1 MLQLHELHQYKL
13 KYFFARMVEIYKFI
27 ICLEIENF
35 NQICM
40 LIKCSKVEVMF
51 KRHLT
56 LVFVLGKMAPS
67 GNAIPQRFRSRPSP
81 TLTSS
86 KETTEMN
93 VKWDELL
100 DRRQI
105 CKERYSKERY
115 RNIKKELED
124 ATDALTQIGKK
135 KEDKL
140 QNPPVIKLDAFS
152 FIPSE
157 RSSRNDISK
166 SSRNV
171 ERNSK
176 FVDSISSK
184 VCEDNGSRKSSSR
197 FSDRSSISSD
207 LSSRF
212 SCDRSSREVSS
223 GFVERSSRGRDSN
236 SDQRQFGSRFTERCS
251 RVQEPSSDRIKYGSR
266 FTEQRSRSKVR
277 DQSSDRINYGSR
289 FTEQRSSSKVRDQS
303 SYGNVTKLNERSS
316 RENRSSDQV
325 LRGSDQVPR
334 NSDQS
339 LRNSDQFLKSSDQ
352 VLRSSKI
359 SEKRTS
365 SDSLVSSHSEPF
377 SYRSSLSSNT
387 TEWNSKSSDFQR
399 KSPAKVEP
407 ANNSISDG
415 SRSSKSSVIFPMHSF
430 EEAAKNANNSR
441 TLVDKVERNADVP
454 TGKTTKVEVGV
465 SIYKFLSYAQHAKN
479 LRFIF
484 LSRSLVTKT

>member
-1 MLQLHELHQYKL
+1 
-13 KYFFARMVEIYKFI
+13 
-27 ICLEIENF
+27 
-35 NQICM
+35 
-40 LIKCSKVEVMF
+40 
-51 KRHLT
+51 
-56 LVFVLGKMAPS
+56 MAPS

-157 RSSRNDISK
+157 RSSRNEISK

-223 GFVERSSRGRDSN
+223 GFVERSSRGRDSS

-266 FTEQRSRSKVR
+266 FTEQRSSSKVR
-277 DQSSDRINYGSR
+277 EQSSDRIKYGSR

-303 SYGNVTKLNERSS
+303 SNGNGSKLNERSS

-325 LRGSDQVPR
+325 LRSSDQIVR

-339 LRNSDQFLKSSDQ
+339 LRNSDEFLKRSDQ

-365 SDSLVSSHSEPF
+365 SDSLVSKASSHSEPF

-479 LRFIF
+479 LRLF
-484 LSRSLVTKT
+484 LKYFFRLGHWSQKLDFKHFFFSRVPTAVTQVS